1 MTTADLAAVLPG
13 GEPAGKA
20 DVGLSAIAALFGR
33 AKDVQQ
39 ACRQIFGIPD
49 YDRYLEHAAVTH
61 PGQPLMSKR
70 EFFEQAI
77 DRRYGGS
84 RAGCC

>member
-1 MTTADLAAVLPG
+1 MTAEVTTVLAG
-13 GEPAGKA
+13 GEPAGK
-20 DVGLSAIAALFGR
+20 DSDGLSAIAALFGR

-61 PGQPLMSKR
+61 PGQPMMSKR
-70 EFFEQAI
+70 EFFELAI

>member
-1 MTTADLAAVLPG
+1 MTTADLATVLPG

-20 DVGLSAIAALFGR
+20 DDGLGAIAALFGR

-61 PGQPLMSKR
+61 PGQPMMSKR
-70 EFFEQAI
+70 EFFELAI

>member
-1 MTTADLAAVLPG
+1 MTAEVTMVLAG
-13 GEPAGKA
+13 GEPAAK
-20 DVGLSAIAALFGR
+20 DSDGLSAIAALFGR

>member
-1 MTTADLAAVLPG
+1 MTAEVTTMLAG
-13 GEPAGKA
+13 GEPAGK
-20 DVGLSAIAALFGR
+20 DSDGLSAIAALFGR

-49 YDRYLEHAAVTH
+49 YDRYLAHAAVTH

>member
-1 MTTADLAAVLPG
+1 MTTADLATVLPG

>member
-1 MTTADLAAVLPG
+1 MTAEVTTMLAG
-13 GEPAGKA
+13 GEPAGK
-20 DVGLSAIAALFGR
+20 DSDGLSAIAALFGR

>member
-1 MTTADLAAVLPG
+1 MLAG
-13 GEPAGKA
+13 GAPAGKGG
-20 DVGLSAIAALFGR
+20 DGLSAIAALFGR